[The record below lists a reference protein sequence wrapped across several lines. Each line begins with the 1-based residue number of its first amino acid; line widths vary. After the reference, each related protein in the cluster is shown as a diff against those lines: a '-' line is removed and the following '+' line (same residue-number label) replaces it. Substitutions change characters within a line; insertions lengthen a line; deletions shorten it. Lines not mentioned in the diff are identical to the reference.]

1 MNYHAN
7 CELLEW
13 FLVYPLKLEY
23 IPGAKRSYDQKHY
36 DQSYKEA
43 IVAEML
49 GGKSAAQIAQ
59 PGQIAVQTLY
69 KWKEKIASGAFA

>member
-1 MNYHAN
+1 M
-7 CELLEW
+7 
-13 FLVYPLKLEY
+13 V
-23 IPGAKRSYDQKHY
+23 KRKHY

-59 PGQIAVQTLY
+59 PGQIAVHTLY